1 MSSYV
6 NPLAWELAGQLI
18 NSPQFPKEDIA
29 LRTFQSVRGVS
40 SETIVQLILTD
51 ARVSGHIDLIRSA
64 VDGMDTSGIALVV
77 ATVLDKHFP
86 SIIDAINASD
96 SDLALYKEV
105 IIGLSNN
112 LFNVEKTEE
121 VVHDE

>member
-1 MSSYV
+1 MSSFV

-18 NSPQFPKEDIA
+18 NSPQFPSEETA
-29 LRTFQSVRGVS
+29 LHTFNSVRGVS

-51 ARVSGHIDLIRSA
+51 ARVSAHIDLIRNA
-64 VDGMDTSGIALVV
+64 FDGMDTNGLALVV

-86 SIIDAINASD
+86 SIVDAINTSD
-96 SDLALYKEV
+96 DDLTLYKDV

-112 LFNVEKTEE
+112 LFNVETEE

>member
-1 MSSYV
+1 MPSYV

-18 NSPQFPKEDIA
+18 NSSQFPKEDIA

-51 ARVSGHIDLIRSA
+51 ARVSAHIDLIRNA
-64 VDGMDTSGIALVV
+64 FDGMDINGLALVV

-86 SIIDAINASD
+86 SIVDAINTSD
-96 SDLALYKEV
+96 ADLTLYKDV

>member
-51 ARVSGHIDLIRSA
+51 ARVSAPIDLIRNA
-64 VDGMDTSGIALVV
+64 FDGMDINGLALVV

-86 SIIDAINASD
+86 SIVDAINTSD
-96 SDLALYKEV
+96 ADLTLYKDV